1 MTESIFTT
9 GACHGVFLH
18 IGGRK
23 GGEKRSNKRRH
34 LNEKEELET
43 GSGNCH
49 MCGIIKWMY
58 GRKRT
63 EKNTG
68 RKEGQVVNIYC
79 WNDEFKEIYDKYASD
94 LAKKHDVEVNFVIIS
109 SDNNAYQINLD
120 EALKE
125 QNTCIDDD
133 KVDLFLIEADY
144 ASKYV
149 KSDNSIDV
157 KKTVGLTDE
166 DLKQQYD
173 YTKKIV
179 SENGIQ
185 KGVTWQATPG
195 LFAYRRSIAKKVLGT
210 DDPDQVQKQLKD
222 WDKFDQVAQ
231 KMNAAGY
238 KMLSGYDDSYRAFSN
253 NVSHPW
259 VVGNKIV
266 IDENIKK
273 WIRQTKEYAQK
284 DYNNHTTLWS
294 PQWTQ
299 DQGPDGNVF
308 GFFYSTWGIN
318 FTLMG
323 NALADSSKPAEKGNG
338 IYGDYAVCEGP
349 QAYYWG
355 GTWMCAAQGT
365 DNIPFIRDLMK
376 RLTCDIKTMKQITL
390 DTQDYTNNEKA
401 MDEIAKSNY
410 QSDFL
415 GGQNHI
421 ALFAEAAKKIDM
433 SNISDYDK
441 DCNEQIQQCLHPY
454 FEGKISL
461 AQGMDD
467 FYKKMEQLH
476 PELSH

>member
-1 MTESIFTT
+1 MRKKSWKQVAAIVICAALLSGCT
-9 GACHGVFLH
+9 GENGQ
-18 IGGRK
+18 
-23 GGEKRSNKRRH
+23 
-34 LNEKEELET
+34 
-43 GSGNCH
+43 
-49 MCGIIKWMY
+49 
-58 GRKRT
+58 

-94 LAKKHDVEVNFVIIS
+94 LAKKHDVEVNLVIIS

-238 KMLSGYDDSYRAFSN
+238 KMLSDMMIPIGHFPTM
-253 NVSHPW
+253 SHIP
-259 VVGNKIV
+259 G
-266 IDENIKK
+266 
-273 WIRQTKEYAQK
+273 
-284 DYNNHTTLWS
+284 WS
-294 PQWTQ
+294 VT
-299 DQGPDGNVF
+299 
-308 GFFYSTWGIN
+308 
-318 FTLMG
+318 
-323 NALADSSKPAEKGNG
+323 
-338 IYGDYAVCEGP
+338 
-349 QAYYWG
+349 
-355 GTWMCAAQGT
+355 
-365 DNIPFIRDLMK
+365 
-376 RLTCDIKTMKQITL
+376 RLL
-390 DTQDYTNNEKA
+390 
-401 MDEIAKSNY
+401 
-410 QSDFL
+410 
-415 GGQNHI
+415 
-421 ALFAEAAKKIDM
+421 
-433 SNISDYDK
+433 
-441 DCNEQIQQCLHPY
+441 
-454 FEGKISL
+454 
-461 AQGMDD
+461 
-467 FYKKMEQLH
+467 
-476 PELSH
+476 